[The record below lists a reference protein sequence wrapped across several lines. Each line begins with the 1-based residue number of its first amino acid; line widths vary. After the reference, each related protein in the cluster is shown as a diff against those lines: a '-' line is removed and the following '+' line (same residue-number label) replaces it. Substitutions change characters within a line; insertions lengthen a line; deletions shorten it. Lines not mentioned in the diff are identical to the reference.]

1 MSKKK
6 VLFIF
11 GTRPEAIKLAP
22 LIKVFQNERNAFDVK
37 ICITSQHREML
48 KQVIDFFQIK
58 PDFNL
63 NVMKYNQSIFDITSE
78 GLKKLDKVLEQY
90 KPDIIFVQGDTTTA
104 FVGALAGF
112 YKKIKVAH
120 IEAGL
125 RSFNKFAPF
134 PEEINRVL
142 ISHIADYHF
151 APTKK
156 AKQNLVREGIK
167 DNIYV
172 VGNTVIDALQLGLK
186 LIENNEEKYK
196 RYFKFLNFNK
206 KIILVTGHRR
216 ESFGEGFK
224 NICNALK
231 EIALKYKDTIE
242 IIYPVHLNPNVQKS
256 VRRVFYKI
264 KNIHLLKPLNYPYL
278 LYLMRNCWLILTDS
292 GGIQEEAP
300 SLGKPVLVMR
310 EVTERVEGIKK
321 GTAILVGTDKNR
333 IIKEVEK
340 MLYNQ
345 RKYIKMAKVK
355 NPYGDG
361 KTSYQ
366 IKNIILNRDKRERNI
381 K

>member
-48 KQVIDFFQIK
+48 KQIIDFFQIK

-78 GLKKLDKVLEQY
+78 ELKKLDKVLEQY

-156 AKQNLVREGIK
+156 AKQNLLREGIK

-231 EIALKYKDTIE
+231 EIALKYKDKIE